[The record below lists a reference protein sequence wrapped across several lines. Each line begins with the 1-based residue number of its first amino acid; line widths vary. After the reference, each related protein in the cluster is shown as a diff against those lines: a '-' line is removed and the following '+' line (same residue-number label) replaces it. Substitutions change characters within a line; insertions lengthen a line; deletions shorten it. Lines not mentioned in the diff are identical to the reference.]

1 MSLPPEPDTLT
12 PAPAHSSWGRRAAA
26 IYLTLVALAF
36 VLLFY
41 ELASGRRGLGSVALS
56 VLTAPWSAG
65 LALVAQALAPH
76 LPAGVLRALGFLLA
90 AAAALLNARILYGV
104 AARAERDARGAR

>member
-1 MSLPPEPDTLT
+1 MVGGT
-12 PAPAHSSWGRRAAA
+12 
-26 IYLTLVALAF
+26 
-36 VLLFY
+36 
-41 ELASGRRGLGSVALS
+41 
-56 VLTAPWSAG
+56 
-65 LALVAQALAPH
+65 ALVAQALAPH